1 MNAVGIDVSKGKS
14 TVSVLRPFGEIVV
27 SPFDVYHNPNEL
39 GELVTLLKTL
49 DGDTKIVMEYTGNYY
64 LPIALFLRNNGLF
77 VSVVNPILVKDY
89 STKSLTVRKV
99 KTDKKDAL
107 KLASFALDRWKE
119 LAPFSAQSEDRLLLK
134 SYNRQYNQ
142 YNKLKV
148 MLKNNLIAI
157 LDQTFPNVNTLFS
170 TPARKSDGHEKW
182 VDFVLKYPHSEC
194 ISKKTFTA
202 FSKSYLSWCRKFGY
216 NYSEIKA
223 KTVYGFACNCSP
235 SLSFT
240 ESTALLVSNAI
251 SQLNCLNET
260 LASLASEMNKIAA
273 SLPEYH
279 TVISMFGVGS
289 VLGSQLIAEI
299 GDVSRFSDKKALVGF
314 AGLDASPFQSGNFN
328 PQSRSISKRGSA
340 SLRKTLFQVM
350 SVILQNAPTDN
361 SVFLFMDKKRS
372 EGKHFYVYMTAAANK
387 FLRIYYA
394 RVTEHLNS
402 LKQSA

>member
-14 TVSVLRPFGEIVV
+14 TVAVLRPFGEIVA
-27 SPFDVYHNPNEL
+27 SPFDVSHSPKEL
-39 GELVTLLKTL
+39 SKLVTLLKTL
-49 DGDTKIVMEYTGNYY
+49 DGDTKVVMEYTGNYY

-99 KTDKKDAL
+99 KTDKKDSL

-119 LAPFSAQSEDRLLLK
+119 LSPFSAQSEARLLLK

-148 MLKNNLIAI
+148 MLKNNLISI
-157 LDQTFPNVNTLFS
+157 LDQTFPCANTLFS
-170 TPARKSDGHEKW
+170 TPAKKADGHEKW
-182 VDFVLKYPHSEC
+182 VDFVLKYPHAEC
-194 ISKKTFTA
+194 ISKKSLSS
-202 FSKSYLSWCRKFGY
+202 FSKSYLSWWSKFGY
-216 NYSEIKA
+216 NFSERKSR
-223 KTVYGFACNCSP
+223 TVYDFACNCSP

-251 SQLNCLNET
+251 SQLNCINET
-260 LASLASEMNKIAA
+260 LASLTSEMNKIAA
-273 SLPEYH
+273 TLPEYC
-279 TVISMFGVGS
+279 TVMSMFGVGS

-299 GDVSRFSDKKALVGF
+299 GDVTRFSNKKALVGF

-328 PQSRSISKRGSA
+328 PQSRSISKRGSDA
-340 SLRKTLFQVM
+340 LRKTLFQIM
-350 SVILQNAPTDN
+350 SVILQNSPTNN
-361 SVFLFMDKKRS
+361 SVFRFMDKKCA
-372 EGKHFYVYMTAAANK
+372 EGKHYFVYMTAAANK

-394 RVTEHLNS
+394 RVTEHLKS
-402 LKQSA
+402 LQPAV

>member
-14 TVSVLRPFGEIVV
+14 TVAVLRPFGEIVV
-27 SPFDVYHNPNEL
+27 SPFDVSHCPKEL
-39 GELVTLLKTL
+39 SELVTLLKTL
-49 DGDTKIVMEYTGNYY
+49 DGDTKVVMEYTGNYY

-107 KLASFALDRWKE
+107 KLASFALDRWNE
-119 LAPFSAQSEDRLLLK
+119 LLPYSAQSEARLLLK
-134 SYNRQYNQ
+134 SYNRQYNH

-157 LDQTFPNVNTLFS
+157 LDQTFPNANTLFT
-170 TPARKSDGHEKW
+170 TPARKADGHEKW
-182 VDFVLKYPHSEC
+182 VDFVLKYPHSEY
-194 ISKKTFTA
+194 ISKKSFPA
-202 FSKSYLSWCRKFGY
+202 FSKSYLAWCRRFGY
-216 NYSEIKA
+216 YFSKPKA
-223 KTVYGFACNCSP
+223 KTIYDFTCNCSP
-235 SLSFT
+235 SLSLT

-251 SQLNCLNET
+251 SQLNCINGT

-273 SLPEYH
+273 TLPEYN
-279 TVISMFGVGS
+279 TVMSMFGVGS

-299 GDVSRFSDKKALVGF
+299 GDVSRFSNKKALVGF

-340 SLRKTLFQVM
+340 ALRKTLFQVM
-350 SVILQNAPTDN
+350 SVILQQAPTEN
-361 SVFLFMDKKRS
+361 SVFQFMDKKRS

-394 RVTEHLNS
+394 RVTELLNS
-402 LKQSA
+402 LNSAA

>member
-14 TVSVLRPFGEIVV
+14 TVAVLRPFGEIVI
-27 SPFDVYHNPNEL
+27 SPFDVSHSPKEL
-39 GELVTLLKTL
+39 SKLVTLLKTL
-49 DGDTKIVMEYTGNYY
+49 NGDTKVVMEYTGNYY
-64 LPIALFLRNNGLF
+64 LPIALFLRNNSFF

-99 KTDKKDAL
+99 KTDKKDSL
-107 KLASFALDRWKE
+107 KIASFALDRWNE
-119 LAPFSAQSEDRLLLK
+119 LSPFSVQSEARLLLK

-142 YNKLKV
+142 YNKLKG

-157 LDQTFPNVNTLFS
+157 LDQTFPGANNLFS

-194 ISKKTFTA
+194 ISKKS
-202 FSKSYLSWCRKFGY
+202 FSFFLKSYLSWCRKFGY
-216 NYSEIKA
+216 NFSESKA
-223 KTVYGFACNCSP
+223 RVVYDFACNCSP
-235 SLSFT
+235 SLSF
-240 ESTALLVSNAI
+240 SDGSALLVSNAI
-251 SQLNCLNET
+251 SQLNSINET
-260 LASLASEMNKIAA
+260 LSSLASEMNKIAA
-273 SLPEYH
+273 ALPEYD
-279 TVISMFGVGS
+279 TVMSMFGVGS

-299 GDVSRFSDKKALVGF
+299 GDVSRFPNKKALVGF

-328 PQSRSISKRGSA
+328 PQSRPISKRGSA
-340 SLRKTLFQVM
+340 ALRKTLFQVM
-350 SVILQNAPTDN
+350 SVVLQRAPTN
-361 SVFLFMDKKRS
+361 NVIFQFMDKKRA

-402 LKQSA
+402 ITATA

>member
-14 TVSVLRPFGEIVV
+14 TVAVLRPFGEIVV
-27 SPFDVYHNPNEL
+27 FPFDVSHSPKEL
-39 GELVTLLKTL
+39 SELVTLLKTL
-49 DGDTKIVMEYTGNYY
+49 DGDTKVVMEYTGNYY

-99 KTDKKDAL
+99 KTDKKDSV
-107 KLASFALDRWKE
+107 KLASFALDRWNE
-119 LAPFSAQSEDRLLLK
+119 LSPFSAQSEARLLLK

-142 YNKLKV
+142 YIKLKV
-148 MLKNNLIAI
+148 SLKNNLISI
-157 LDQTFPNVNTLFS
+157 LDQTFPGANNLFS
-170 TPARKSDGHEKW
+170 TPARKTDGHEKW
-182 VDFVLKYPHSEC
+182 IDFVLKYPHSEC
-194 ISKKTFTA
+194 ISKKSFA
-202 FSKSYLSWCRKFGY
+202 SFSKSYSAWCRKFGY
-216 NYSEIKA
+216 HFSESKA
-223 KTVYGFACNCSP
+223 RTIYEFACNCSP

-251 SQLNCLNET
+251 SQLNCINET
-260 LASLASEMNKIAA
+260 LASLASEMNKLAVT
-273 SLPEYH
+273 LPEYD
-279 TVISMFGVGS
+279 TVMSMFGVGS

-299 GDVSRFSDKKALVGF
+299 GDVSRFSNKKALVGF

-340 SLRKTLFQVM
+340 ALRKTLFQVM
-350 SVILQNAPTDN
+350 SVILQRAPLDN
-361 SVFLFMDKKRS
+361 SVFQFMNKKRT

-394 RVTEHLNS
+394 RVTELLNS
-402 LKQSA
+402 LNPAA